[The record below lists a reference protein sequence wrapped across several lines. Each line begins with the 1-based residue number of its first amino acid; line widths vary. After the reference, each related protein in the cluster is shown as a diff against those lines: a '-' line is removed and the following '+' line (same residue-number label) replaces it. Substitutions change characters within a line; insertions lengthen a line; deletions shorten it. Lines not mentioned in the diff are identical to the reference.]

1 MYGNDDS
8 LERTN
13 RLVEKIN
20 RVINGEVE
28 RGGWNYAE
36 VLGVLAIVKSE
47 MVDGLDDVLA
57 SGRELEHE

>member
-1 MYGNDDS
+1 MHGNSDS
-8 LERTN
+8 LKRTN

-36 VLGVLAIVKSE
+36 VLGVLEIVKSE

-57 SGRELEHE
+57 SGQELDIE